1 MTCYKDGAARPDG
14 LARVFRAH
22 MEMARK
28 TSNFRR
34 NLDIMT
40 AGGLASIV
48 ERSDGTTNEVYV
60 NYDLYNFL
68 FYWAVLNLS

>member
-1 MTCYKDGAARPDG
+1 MTCYKDEAARPDG
-14 LARVFRAH
+14 LAGVIRAH

-40 AGGLASIV
+40 AGGPVLYARDRTV
-48 ERSDGTTNEVYV
+48 QPTRSMLTMICIIS
-60 NYDLYNFL
+60 F
-68 FYWAVLNLS
+68 FIWKF